1 MATRAKE
8 IRELG
13 NTGYLE
19 VDSSGNVG
27 IGTDSP
33 GYLLD
38 VYGNPGSSAGSLL
51 RLNSSITDDNGI
63 IHQQADGTQW
73 FTGQETANPNDYEF
87 WNYNGSTWSNIL
99 HLDTNGNVGIG
110 TASPATTLDT
120 GYTRVYNS
128 GAASSPSA
136 GKGLEVHYVTS
147 GRTQGEGAYLISY
160 DRDNSAYKQFAVDA
174 NNIELATSGTTK
186 LSILSNGNVGIGTIQ
201 PTAILDVRSGATGRP
216 TFVHASGYGGLQLAG
231 TGAGSGASLIFSNDF
246 NNTVTPE
253 FSIFHDGSN
262 DNLVFISGDPA
273 DVATQEK
280 MRLSDNGLQIRSNSY
295 NILSVQTDFDDNGTS
310 DDGIIKI
317 TNGSSN
323 TTKAEFRWDESE
335 DLVHVS
341 YGDHG
346 RHISIDSGGQVGI
359 GTGSTAPGAP
369 LDIQTPG
376 STVDG
381 TYYSTVTINNTGT
394 NTWSRLRFD
403 RNGSARW
410 GLALGT
416 DDKFKISNLNV
427 NGGGT
432 ADDGTLVISNNNDIT
447 TTGTF
452 RSEKGT
458 IQTVTATPNTQA
470 SGNPVNVWS
479 EINSNYRVQI
489 TKKYADTR
497 ILGTYHI
504 PMNPTGA
511 TNILMAIAP
520 WYSTN
525 GGTTKNIISQGIGNG
540 SRHNLAVSWFRS
552 NNGFD
557 LNDMQNHVVHFHLD
571 GIGAGVNAL
580 FGWYFRSEGGNT
592 TYFCHSQ
599 GNNGTWG
606 WVAPMYLEL
615 REVDL

>member
-1 MATRAKE
+1 MTTRAKE

-27 IGTDSP
+27 IGTD
-33 GYLLD
+33 
-38 VYGNPGSSAGSLL
+38 
-51 RLNSSITDDNGI
+51 
-63 IHQQADGTQW
+63 
-73 FTGQETANPNDYEF
+73 
-87 WNYNGSTWSNIL
+87 
-99 HLDTNGNVGIG
+99 
-110 TASPATTLDT
+110 
-120 GYTRVYNS
+120 
-128 GAASSPSA
+128 
-136 GKGLEVHYVTS
+136 
-147 GRTQGEGAYLISY
+147 
-160 DRDNSAYKQFAVDA
+160 
-174 NNIELATSGTTK
+174 
-186 LSILSNGNVGIGTIQ
+186 Q
-201 PTAILDVRSGATGRP
+201 PTAVLDVRSGATGRP

-262 DNLVFISGDPA
+262 DNLVFIAGDPA

-295 NILSVQTDFDDNGTS
+295 NILNVQTDYDDNGTS

-359 GTGSTAPGAP
+359 GTGSTAPSAP

-381 TYYSTVTINNTGT
+381 TYFSTVTINNTGT

-403 RNGSARW
+403 RSGSARW
-410 GLALGT
+410 GVSLGT

-447 TTGTF
+447 STGTF

-458 IQTVTATPNTQA
+458 IQTVTATPNTAA

-479 EINSNYRVQI
+479 EINANYRVQI
-489 TKKYADTR
+489 TKKYSDTR

-525 GGTTKNIISQGIGNG
+525 GGTTKNIIAQGN
-540 SRHNLAVSWFRS
+540 SAVQSNRHNLAVSWFRS
-552 NNGFD
+552 NNGYD